1 MDAHYYNDVA
11 TVVQKAAGQWI
22 PFDVLGDIAEALYK
36 AGYRQQAWSCP
47 AHGDDCPKNGMDVD
61 CV

>member
-1 MDAHYYNDVA
+1 MDSQYASDVA
-11 TVVQKAAGQWI
+11 SIVRRTVAQWI
-22 PFDVLGDIAEALYK
+22 SPDVLEDVAEALYK